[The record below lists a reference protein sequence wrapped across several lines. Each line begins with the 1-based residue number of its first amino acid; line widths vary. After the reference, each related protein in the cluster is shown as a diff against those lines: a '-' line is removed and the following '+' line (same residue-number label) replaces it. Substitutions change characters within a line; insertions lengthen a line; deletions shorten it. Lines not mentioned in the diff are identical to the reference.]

1 MASVKRTAKRDTVV
15 RGIVQDQLRRAVLA
29 FPDADV
35 LYGTRFTTP
44 AGFEAFRALND
55 VVPRPD
61 HKASGEERAWGRR
74 LAKRFGVDQS
84 SYEDR
89 SFLALG
95 SGSLP
100 EGFDH
105 ASPKPDE
112 NAPAG
117 RSEVH
122 TS

>member
-29 FPDADV
+29 FPDEDV

-61 HKASGEERAWGRR
+61 HKASGEERVWGRR
-74 LAKRFGVDQS
+74 LAKRFGVDLS
-84 SYEDR
+84 SYDDR
-89 SFLALG
+89 PFLALG
-95 SGSLP
+95 GGPPP
-100 EGFDH
+100 EVFATVPPTPH
-105 ASPKPDE
+105 ATPP
-112 NAPAG
+112 
-117 RSEVH
+117 
-122 TS
+122 